1 MMDHALLIISF
12 HGVMGD
18 FAKTQLLINA
28 PSNACNAGNVAGN
41 GDILG
46 NINVRIGLIKG
57 LRFLCQYF

>member
-28 PSNACNAGNVAGN
+28 PGNAANASN
-41 GDILG
+41 GDILS
-46 NINVRIGLIKG
+46 NLNVRIGLIKG